1 MRIKSLSKYIFLI
14 LLIFIGSGIMAQIG
28 VDSPYSRFG
37 IGQIENNNNLARFK
51 AMGGV
56 STAMSGNRFINP
68 ANPASYVAFDS
79 LSFLFNAGLNA
90 SSVTYRTTT
99 QTEQGSHATLSY
111 ITMGFPVTRIWRSS
125 IGLMPY
131 SQVGYSIQVP
141 YQNEQIGRYNKAFEG
156 DGGLNQLYIGN
167 AFRIHKNLSAGIN
180 ISYIFGRSIN
190 SILIYSPDSA
200 YFANTKI
207 ENRLQASDFVL
218 DYGLLYRKDL
228 GNKLNL
234 KLGLTYNQ
242 EMNLGVKREYLVR
255 SIFGGVNG
263 GVEYTLDTIDYK
275 PSEKGTITLPA
286 GMGFGFAIEKQNSWL
301 VAMDVNW
308 RNWNNFESFGKS
320 DSLVNSLNIALG
332 GQFTP
337 NHTSISGYWKR
348 VSYRM
353 GARYEQTYLQL
364 FGQQIN
370 EFGISF
376 GLGLPLPR
384 TLTTIDLSAEVGR
397 RGTIQ
402 NNLIQETFVN
412 LTVGVS
418 IYERWFEKR
427 RYN

>member
-1 MRIKSLSKYIFLI
+1 MNIKRLSRFFFVASLI
-14 LLIFIGSGIMAQIG
+14 LMGSGLLAQIG

-37 IGQIENNNNLARFK
+37 IGQIENNNTIARFK

-56 STAMSGNRFINP
+56 SVAMSGNRFINP
-68 ANPASYVAFDS
+68 SNPASYAAFDS

-111 ITMGFPVTRIWRSS
+111 ITLGFPVTRWWRSS
-125 IGLMPY
+125 TGLLPY

-141 YQNEQIGRYNKAFEG
+141 FENEQTGRYNKVFEG
-156 DGGLNQLYIGN
+156 DGGLNQLYFGN
-167 AFRIHKNLSAGIN
+167 AFKLHKDFSVGVNL
-180 ISYIFGRSIN
+180 SYIFGRSTN
-190 SILIYSPDSA
+190 SLLIYSPDSN
-200 YFANTKI
+200 YFANTKV
-207 ENRLQASDFVL
+207 ENRLQANDFVV
-218 DYGLLYRKDL
+218 DYGLLYRKNL
-228 GNKLNL
+228 GNKMSLQ
-234 KLGLTYNQ
+234 LGLTYNQ
-242 EMNLGVKREYLVR
+242 QVNLGVKREYLVR

-263 GVEYTLDTIDYK
+263 GVEYVLDTIDYR
-275 PSEKGTITLPA
+275 PAEKGQISLPA
-286 GMGFGFAIEKQNSWL
+286 GAGFGFMLEKQNRWL
-301 VAMDVNW
+301 VAMDINW
-308 RNWNNFESFGKS
+308 RNWENFKAFGKS
-320 DSLVNSLNIALG
+320 DSLVNSMNIALG

-364 FGQQIN
+364 FGKQIN

-384 TLTTIDLSAEVGR
+384 TLTTIDISAEVGR
-397 RGTIQ
+397 RGTTEK
-402 NNLIQETFVN
+402 NLIQETFVN